1 MRSGADIVLLMTF
14 GGGVMFTLFA
24 VLAWVTGRRTGGLLL
39 AVLAG
44 VDFAF
49 AIALLNR

>member
-1 MRSGADIVLLMTF
+1 MMA
-14 GGGVMFTLFA
+14 GGVFFTLFS
-24 VLAWVTGRRTGGLLL
+24 VVAWTTGRRIAALLL

-49 AIALLNR
+49 AIALLTR